1 MDGSKL
7 SYGPLGQLMDT
18 TPSVPLTNLLE
29 SAFAPLHK
37 RALGV
42 ATGLTA
48 GLGILLVTVF
58 HLLVRPPNAPPI
70 ELLAQYLYG
79 YEITWSGALVGSWWG
94 FVVGFVGGWFVAF
107 VRNFALATWI
117 FVIRTRAELAQT
129 RDFLDHI

>member
-1 MDGSKL
+1 MD
-7 SYGPLGQLMDT
+7 PT
-18 TPSVPLTNLLE
+18 RSVPLTHLLE

-42 ATGLTA
+42 ATGLTL
-48 GLGILLVTVF
+48 GLGLFAITAF
-58 HLLVRPPNAPPI
+58 HLVVRPASAPPI

-79 YEITWSGALVGSWWG
+79 YEVSWRGALLGSWWG

-107 VRNFALATWI
+107 VRNFSLAAWI